1 MFGKKDSQPSSQSNS
16 PRMNASINSLV
27 KGTNVDGQIIS
38 ENDIR
43 IDGTLKGN
51 LTCKAKVILGPTG
64 FIEGEINCTSAIL
77 EGRLEGII
85 HVRELLTVRQSA
97 VVSGDVNT
105 QKLIVDAGAEFNV
118 TCKMGDS
125 ITNYSAPNPAKT
137 GEAKGTTKQQS

>member
-1 MFGKKDSQPSSQSNS
+1 MFGKKETSTPTPTSQ
-16 PRMNASINSLV
+16 PRMNSSINSLV

-64 FIEGEINCTSAIL
+64 FIEGEINCTNAIL

-85 HVRELLTVRQSA
+85 NVRELLTVRQSA

-105 QKLIVDAGAEFNV
+105 QKLVVDAGAVFNV
-118 TCKMGDS
+118 SCKMGDTV
-125 ITNYSAPNPAKT
+125 TNYSSTNPTKT
-137 GEAKGTTKQQS
+137 GEAKGSKRQS